1 MSNNTATPTVAQAYD
16 RIEYRNGDATAVYLL
31 DLNGAYQ
38 VLVAEVNREGEI
50 IETEAVGHAD
60 DREEARGMAKYWI
73 DNNPNGLGGDGG
85 GLLGGGGILGG
96 D

>member
-1 MSNNTATPTVAQAYD
+1 MSNTTTPAAQAYD

-38 VLVAEVNREGEI
+38 VLAVEVDREGDI
-50 IETEAVGHAD
+50 LETEAVGHAA
-60 DREEARGMAKYWI
+60 DREKAVGMAEYWI
-73 DNNPNGLGGDGG
+73 DNNPDGILGGDDG